1 MILPAQVPEA
11 SGSSNA
17 RTILV
22 AEDEVLVRAMV
33 SEYLRDQGYEVVE
46 AADAAE
52 ALAVVEAGAPVDIVF
67 SDVQMP
73 GSMDGAM
80 LADVVRLRYRIPVL
94 LTTGDHARAAA
105 LSLADTVSAAAQAL
119 RPGRGGA
126 PPRSAAG
133 LRRTRA
139 ALKHGSDSHAKS
151 DTSAPR

>member
-1 MILPAQVPEA
+1 MILPAQVPQPR
-11 SGSSNA
+11 GSSNA

-33 SEYLRDQGYEVVE
+33 SEYLRDHGYEVVE

-52 ALAVVEAGAPVDIVF
+52 ALAVFDAGVQVDIVF

-94 LTTGDHARAAA
+94 LTTGDHMRAAA
-105 LSLADTVSAAAQAL
+105 LSLADTVMLLPKPYAL
-119 RPGRGGA
+119 DDVVRHVEALLTFGG
-126 PPRSAAG
+126 
-133 LRRTRA
+133 RTRRE
-139 ALKHGSDSHAKS
+139 GRS
-151 DTSAPR
+151 